1 MNYLKDKKILLIIT
15 GGIAAYKSLE
25 LIRLLKNKG
34 SEIKTVLTKSGKE
47 FVTPLSITSLT
58 QNKVYEELFDSN
70 SEAEMDHIALSRWCD
85 VILVAPATANSISK
99 FSYGNAEDLAST
111 LVLASDKKVILVP
124 AMNVRMWMH
133 QATQENVSKLLN
145 YGYLCVGPEI
155 GEMACGEYGEGK
167 MSEPTKIIEFLNNFF
182 SEQKTI
188 SKKKLKAIV
197 TSGPTKEY
205 IDPIRYISNNS
216 SGKQGYEI
224 AKSLIKNGIETTLIS
239 GPTNLPDPKNL
250 KLIKIQTAEEMYEE
264 TKKNLPVD
272 IAVCAAAVGDFKISK
287 FQKNKIKKQDKI
299 NLELEK
305 NRDILSYLSTHNSLR
320 PKLVIGFAAE
330 TNNIIENAEAKIS
343 KKHCDWIIANDV
355 SKSEIGFDSDFN
367 EVSIIYK
374 DKNKKNELIS
384 KRNKS
389 EIAEEITKRILA
401 NFNT

>member
-25 LIRLLKNKG
+25 LIRLLKNKE
-34 SEIKTVLTKSGKE
+34 SKIKTVLTKSGKE

-70 SEAEMDHIALSRWCD
+70 SEAEMDHITLSRWCD

-182 SEQKTI
+182 SVQKTI

-250 KLIKIQTAEEMYEE
+250 KLIKVQTGEEMYEE

-272 IAVCAAAVGDFKISK
+272 IAVCAAAVGDFKISR
-287 FQKNKIKKQDKI
+287 FQKTKIKKQDKI

-305 NRDILSYLSTHNSLR
+305 NRDILNFLSTHNSLR
-320 PKLVIGFAAE
+320 PNLVIGFAAE

-384 KRNKS
+384 KRKKS

-401 NFNT
+401 YFNT

>member
-58 QNKVYEELFDSN
+58 QNKVYEELFYSN

-250 KLIKIQTAEEMYEE
+250 KLIKVQTGKEMYEE

-272 IAVCAAAVGDFKISK
+272 IAVCAAAVGDFKISR
-287 FQKNKIKKQDKI
+287 FQKTKIKKQDKI

-305 NRDILSYLSTHNSLR
+305 NRDILNFLSTHNSLR
-320 PKLVIGFAAE
+320 PNLVIGFAAE

>member
-70 SEAEMDHIALSRWCD
+70 SEAEMDHITLSRWCD
-85 VILVAPATANSISK
+85 VILVSPATANSISK

-250 KLIKIQTAEEMYEE
+250 KLIKVQTGEEMYEE

-272 IAVCAAAVGDFKISK
+272 IAVCAAAVGDFKISR
-287 FQKNKIKKQDKI
+287 FQKTKIKKQDKI

-305 NRDILSYLSTHNSLR
+305 NRDILNFLSTHNSLR
-320 PKLVIGFAAE
+320 PNLVIGFAAE